1 MSNEIIFHHYPT
13 SPFSE
18 KIRLIFGI
26 KKLVWRSVEIPNMM
40 PKPDLVPL
48 TGGYR
53 KTPVMQIG
61 ADIICDTQL
70 IARELERRFPAPSIV
85 PYGKG
90 LPYGLGFWADRIVFM
105 PTVAIIFGEIGDAV
119 PEAFKKDRAAM
130 SGNTFST
137 ATMKAAAPFVRDQ
150 FRAHLSFVAEQLADG
165 RSFLQGAEPTL
176 ADVHAMMNVWFLN
189 GALPH
194 VAKPFLEEFANVATW
209 YARLRAIGHGTM
221 TPMDAKEALQI
232 AKNASS
238 GSKSERDPYDPNGR
252 KPGDKVTVAADDYG
266 RDLVAGE
273 IVFSNANE
281 IAIRRTDPLVGEV
294 VVHFPRA
301 GFNVTSVS

>member
-53 KTPVMQIG
+53 RTPVMQIG

-90 LPYGLGFWADRIVFM
+90 LA
-105 PTVAIIFGEIGDAV
+105 
-119 PEAFKKDRAAM
+119 
-130 SGNTFST
+130 
-137 ATMKAAAPFVRDQ
+137 
-150 FRAHLSFVAEQLADG
+150 
-165 RSFLQGAEPTL
+165 
-176 ADVHAMMNVWFLN
+176 
-189 GALPH
+189 
-194 VAKPFLEEFANVATW
+194 
-209 YARLRAIGHGTM
+209 
-221 TPMDAKEALQI
+221 
-232 AKNASS
+232 
-238 GSKSERDPYDPNGR
+238 
-252 KPGDKVTVAADDYG
+252 
-266 RDLVAGE
+266 
-273 IVFSNANE
+273 
-281 IAIRRTDPLVGEV
+281 
-294 VVHFPRA
+294 
-301 GFNVTSVS
+301 